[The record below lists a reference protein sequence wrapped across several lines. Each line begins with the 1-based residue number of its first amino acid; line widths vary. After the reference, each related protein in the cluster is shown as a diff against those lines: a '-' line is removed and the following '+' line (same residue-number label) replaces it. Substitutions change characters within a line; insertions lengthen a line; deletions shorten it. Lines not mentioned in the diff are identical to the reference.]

1 MSSTLY
7 DIELW
12 REYAEQMRALSQR
25 ATDPRVRRRAL
36 AAAAGFERI
45 ADLAGKL
52 RSSSERRRRWGWPPD
67 GRAVYP

>member
-12 REYAEQMRALSQR
+12 REYAQQMRALSR
-25 ATDPRVRRRAL
+25 RMADPRARQHAL

-45 ADLAGKL
+45 ADLASKL
-52 RSSSERRRRWGWPPD
+52 RSISERRRRWGRPPD